1 MIIVPL
7 HLNRTKSCK
16 IVLRVMCIMTLIYLS
31 TFNKG
36 FAQRPAQPTPLDLAV
51 RAIDNYDQTDN
62 VDTLRW
68 ALTSLRALA
77 YESGFPLDYSY
88 LIAEVEVKEK
98 VHQLKSSKADTAL
111 SRQAKSIIWD
121 LWKYITRMEESPDPN
136 ISSPGG
142 VKIALQRGVITIIES
157 AKFLDH
163 PNSLAPLIKNIIN
176 RAKKYNFV
184 STTIGRWA
192 GFSELE
198 LTRAHDFLGIDYP
211 NAMFLSNIMKADE
224 LIFVYDKS
232 KNIINK
238 TEDSLQRAEVSRFAV
253 TSAETT
259 QNPRG
264 ECFAYYLAALG
275 KEKEDAETTI
285 VYYDEAVDRFD
296 KFEDV
301 QDTNAAYLSDYFKR
315 SNIIFDY
322 TEFLYAYGKKLEE
335 EGNYLRYA
343 TLLENASKIKGLVS
357 LDKCM
362 ITKKLQEVYS
372 ELIDRLRQ
380 QGKDELA
387 ESYQKNLD
395 RIYIYN
401 NSNCFK
407 TSERR

>member
-1 MIIVPL
+1 MIVVPL
-7 HLNRTKSCK
+7 NLSRMKCCK
-16 IVLRVMCIMTLIYLS
+16 IVFRVISIMILIYLS
-31 TFNKG
+31 TFREG
-36 FAQRPAQPTPLDLAV
+36 IAQHPAQPTPLDLAV

-68 ALTSLRALA
+68 ALNSLRALA
-77 YESGFPLDYSY
+77 YESGFPLDYSC
-88 LIAEVEVKEK
+88 LIAEAEVKEK
-98 VHQLKSSKADTAL
+98 VHQLKGLKADTTL
-111 SRQAKSIIWD
+111 SRQAKSRIWD

-142 VKIALQRGVITIIES
+142 VKFALQRGVVTIIES

-163 PNSLAPLIKNIIN
+163 PNSLAPLIQNIIN
-176 RAKKYNFV
+176 RAKKYDFV
-184 STTIGRWA
+184 STTIGSYA
-192 GFSELE
+192 GLIQLK

-211 NAMFLSNIMKADE
+211 NALFLSNIMKADE
-224 LIFVYDKS
+224 LIFAYDRDRS
-232 KNIINK
+232 TISK
-238 TEDSLQRAEVSRFAV
+238 TEDSLQRTEASRFAITAV
-253 TSAETT
+253 EATK
-259 QNPRG
+259 NPRG

-285 VYYDEAVDRFD
+285 LYYAEAVDRFD

-301 QDTNAAYLSDYFKR
+301 QDTNAAYLSDKFKR

-322 TEFLYAYGKKLEE
+322 TEFLYAYGKRLEE

-372 ELIDRLRQ
+372 ELIDQLRQ

-387 ESYQKNLD
+387 ESYQKKLD
-395 RIYIYN
+395 KIYIYN